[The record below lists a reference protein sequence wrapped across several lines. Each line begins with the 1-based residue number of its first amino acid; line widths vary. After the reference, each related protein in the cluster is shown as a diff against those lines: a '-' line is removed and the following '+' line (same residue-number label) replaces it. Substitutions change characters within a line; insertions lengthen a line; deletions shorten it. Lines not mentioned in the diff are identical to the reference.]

1 MSEEKLYNKI
11 GWLVND
17 CLTCIPNTRTLWHD
31 LLDWF
36 PNLQDK
42 TNGYTDY
49 SVLADTIENINP
61 KPDYIIRN
69 GTYFRKLN
77 IDVPTFCL
85 IQDTKNDLVQTDV
98 INSSTVAVFS
108 SHQTYKSYKDRI
120 NPKNFRV
127 IEHSSDFNFFKP
139 IPDRHP
145 DVLLNSVIFI
155 GDSSHEKK
163 GFNLVLDIIDK
174 AQDLNFC
181 LIMKDNSTINIITEK
196 NRNRV
201 RMFNRVNTEMV
212 RLLINSSVCG
222 ICTSGNEEGHWAGI
236 EMGACDLPM
245 VTRPIGCY
253 LDRKDDMS
261 WGIFANDNEF
271 PEKIRYVIEN
281 RHLFSPRKYYS
292 KEYTHER
299 NREKWTKLLE
309 EFI

>member
-1 MSEEKLYNKI
+1 M
-11 GWLVND
+11 
-17 CLTCIPNTRTLWHD
+17 
-31 LLDWF
+31 
-36 PNLQDK
+36 
-42 TNGYTDY
+42 
-49 SVLADTIENINP
+49 
-61 KPDYIIRN
+61 
-69 GTYFRKLN
+69 
-77 IDVPTFCL
+77 
-85 IQDTKNDLVQTDV
+85 
-98 INSSTVAVFS
+98 
-108 SHQTYKSYKDRI
+108 
-120 NPKNFRV
+120 
-127 IEHSSDFNFFKP
+127 
-139 IPDRHP
+139 
-145 DVLLNSVIFI
+145 
-155 GDSSHEKK
+155 
-163 GFNLVLDIIDK
+163 LDIIDK

-181 LIMKDNSTINIITEK
+181 LIMKDNSTINIIPEK
-196 NRNRV
+196 NRHRV